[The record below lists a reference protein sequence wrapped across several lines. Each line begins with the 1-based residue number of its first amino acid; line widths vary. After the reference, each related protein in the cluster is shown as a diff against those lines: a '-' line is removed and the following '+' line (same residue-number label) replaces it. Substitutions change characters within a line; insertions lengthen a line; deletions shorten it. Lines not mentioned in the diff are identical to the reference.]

1 MMDLD
6 IELGDEAVRRIR
18 AIAVSH
24 YGDNGDTSVGRV
36 VESALEMRLLS
47 AKLIDRGQDEIEEP
61 ITHWQF
67 LDKQPAEQL
76 PAEIRS
82 RLFRKE
88 IRDVTDK

>member
-6 IELGDEAVRRIR
+6 IELGEEAIQRIR

-24 YGDNGDTSVGRV
+24 YGDNGDTSVSRV

-47 AKLIDRGQDEIEEP
+47 VKLIDRGRDEIEEP

-67 LDKQPAEQL
+67 VDKQRAEQL
-76 PAEIRS
+76 PVEIQRQ
-82 RLFRKE
+82 LFKKG
-88 IRDVTDK
+88 DS

>member
-1 MMDLD
+1 MDID
-6 IELGDEAVRRIR
+6 IELGDEALRRIR
-18 AIAVSH
+18 AIAVTH
-24 YGDNGDTSVGRV
+24 YGDNGDASVSRV
-36 VESALEMRLLS
+36 VSSALEMRLLS
-47 AKLIDRGQDEIEEP
+47 IKLIDRARDEIEEP

-88 IRDVTDK
+88 IRDVTYK